1 MLLLPLPP
9 WPLLLFLAV
18 GDLAVGV
25 EMLGRSLVIRDTR
38 SARVVGKFDCSRT
51 FCFIFCG
58 YDSRNIRK
66 RIVSRF

>member
-1 MLLLPLPP
+1 
-9 WPLLLFLAV
+9 LAV

-38 SARVVGKFDCSRT
+38 SARVVRKFDCSQT

-58 YDSRNIRK
+58 YDLKNIRK
-66 RIVSRF
+66 RIVLRF